1 MLEPQRGLLGRASRS
16 GPRPSPGRRGTPLPW
31 ASGQRRGAQHARPP
45 GTAWAPCIPKRVRQ
59 RGREDVLPRRSA
71 PPGGCAAVETRQVGP
86 DDDPAAEEQRRERRE
101 AALHVREL
109 AAQQGVKRTPRAVAT
124 TRLRKSLRRRRERPT
139 SRVAKRRYGGCQ
151 GVDAETSAFGGGVG
165 RAHKSVRYVVTC
177 AFSGNDGFVLSG
189 RAPVVSN
196 SAGLARGQTCASSGS
211 SASKKKANHGCLDK
225 MHVTIGYRAR
235 SPGGRNRR
243 QNPTV
248 WLPSLSVSTN
258 VYTDGFAR
266 VSGTSD
272 VRLLGTYSGK
282 VALERHSHQRSSDAS
297 DLPSAANDRRSSSL
311 GAGAPEASTETPT
324 QKNARASKPA
334 RGSPRDAIASA
345 QFTLGSSERV
355 LNVSFRNTIGRDF
368 CLHPSSVVDDRKTAS
383 HHSEARTKSLVN
395 HRADEMTRRLIPA
408 CCSRCRAARAA
419 PRDRRPGEPH
429 IGNFRAR

>member
-1 MLEPQRGLLGRASRS
+1 M
-16 GPRPSPGRRGTPLPW
+16 
-31 ASGQRRGAQHARPP
+31 
-45 GTAWAPCIPKRVRQ
+45 
-59 RGREDVLPRRSA
+59 
-71 PPGGCAAVETRQVGP
+71 
-86 DDDPAAEEQRRERRE
+86 
-101 AALHVREL
+101 
-109 AAQQGVKRTPRAVAT
+109 
-124 TRLRKSLRRRRERPT
+124 
-139 SRVAKRRYGGCQ
+139 
-151 GVDAETSAFGGGVG
+151 
-165 RAHKSVRYVVTC
+165 TC

-248 WLPSLSVSTN
+248 WLPSLSVSAN

-272 VRLLGTYSGK
+272 VRLPGTYSGNQK
-282 VALERHSHQRSSDAS
+282 CFSNATVTSGSSDAF

-345 QFTLGSSERV
+345 QFTLGSSK
-355 LNVSFRNTIGRDF
+355 RD
-368 CLHPSSVVDDRKTAS
+368 
-383 HHSEARTKSLVN
+383 
-395 HRADEMTRRLIPA
+395 
-408 CCSRCRAARAA
+408 
-419 PRDRRPGEPH
+419 
-429 IGNFRAR
+429 

>member
-1 MLEPQRGLLGRASRS
+1 MGAVHTSRKGCGSEGRKMCCH
-16 GPRPSPGRRGTPLPW
+16 LN
-31 ASGQRRGAQHARPP
+31 GA
-45 GTAWAPCIPKRVRQ
+45 T
-59 RGREDVLPRRSA
+59 SA
-71 PPGGCAAVETRQVGP
+71 AAACAAVETAARSVPTMMTRRSKSSAANSARQHCTSVNLPRSKG
-86 DDDPAAEEQRRERRE
+86 A
-101 AALHVREL
+101 
-109 AAQQGVKRTPRAVAT
+109 KRTPLRAVAT
-124 TRLRKSLRRRRERPT
+124 TRLPEEPSPSSGATNVARRGSAVP
-139 SRVAKRRYGGCQ
+139 GGCQ

-272 VRLLGTYSGK
+272 VRLPGTYSGK
-282 VALERHSHQRSSDAS
+282 QKCFSNATVTSGSSDAH
-297 DLPSAANDRRSSSL
+297 LPIRRERPAEQQL
-311 GAGAPEASTETPT
+311 GRGRARGVHGDAHAEERAGEQAGAGLTARRHRVRPVHTGQLREVQSLSTCLFGTQSDAISVFIRRPSSTTEKPPPITPRR
-324 QKNARASKPA
+324 ARRAS
-334 RGSPRDAIASA
+334 
-345 QFTLGSSERV
+345 
-355 LNVSFRNTIGRDF
+355 
-368 CLHPSSVVDDRKTAS
+368 
-383 HHSEARTKSLVN
+383 
-395 HRADEMTRRLIPA
+395 
-408 CCSRCRAARAA
+408 
-419 PRDRRPGEPH
+419 
-429 IGNFRAR
+429 